1 MTLIQVHEFIVDFIC
16 IHPTSQPQNNQNTKY
31 SHLIWICRTI
41 LFACSYPCMYNVHK
55 GVHTTCV
62 MCIRI
67 MYDLFW
73 NPALP
78 RFVFFYSHRI
88 TRPPPFQTWYYDF
101 SKRAQRCLWNFK
113 NFQILFCLCP
123 PPRVTHGFPKKCQPI
138 WSSRLTIYSEHIK
151 IYIYIYFVILL

>member
-1 MTLIQVHEFIVDFIC
+1 MFFNQKENVKKALKKFKILFLFDPYSNSWIYCWFYLYSSYKPTPEQPKYKIFSSYLERFVEQFYSHARTHACTMYIRMC
-16 IHPTSQPQNNQNTKY
+16 IH
-31 SHLIWICRTI
+31 
-41 LFACSYPCMYNVHK
+41 
-55 GVHTTCV
+55 
-62 MCIRI
+62 I
-67 MYDLFW
+67 MYDLFR

-123 PPRVTHGFPKKCQPI
+123 PPGLPTGFLKMSANLVQ
-138 WSSRLTIYSEHIK
+138 SFDYL
-151 IYIYIYFVILL
+151 